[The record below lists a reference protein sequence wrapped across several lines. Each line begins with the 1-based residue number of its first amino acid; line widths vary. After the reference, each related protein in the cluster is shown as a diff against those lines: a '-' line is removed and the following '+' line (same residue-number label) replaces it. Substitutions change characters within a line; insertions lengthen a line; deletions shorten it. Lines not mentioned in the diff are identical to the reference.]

1 MHMNCGATYRILGSG
16 DRLVN
21 FSGIR
26 AQTTGT
32 LERAG
37 RFVGRS
43 VEAEE
48 TVWIDGAPHA
58 IQALLNVRRPRRRN
72 GVVADEIHIGDR
84 QRPGVDGAEQDRG
97 IGWRDL

>member
-1 MHMNCGATYRILGSG
+1 MNCGATYRILGSG

-43 VEAEE
+43 VGAEE
-48 TVWIDGAPHA
+48 TVWIDGAPQPMA
-58 IQALLNVRRPRRRN
+58 SRQSELRDRYMVPGESDLPKAYRR
-72 GVVADEIHIGDR
+72 
-84 QRPGVDGAEQDRG
+84 
-97 IGWRDL
+97 